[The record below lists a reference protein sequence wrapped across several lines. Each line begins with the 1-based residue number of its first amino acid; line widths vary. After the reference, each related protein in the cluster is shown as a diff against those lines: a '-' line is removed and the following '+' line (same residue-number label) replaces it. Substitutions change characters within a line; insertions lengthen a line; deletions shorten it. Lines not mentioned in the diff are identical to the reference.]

1 MITIREFLNKIK
13 WDKNL
18 DPDDYTIYYHDN
30 KLNKIIEIDFKQIK
44 EIDTN
49 FMVIE
54 RDSKEVDIPLH
65 IVTAVRKKGKLV
77 WARTR

>member
-1 MITIREFLNKIK
+1 MITIREFLNRIK
-13 WDKNL
+13 WDKSLN
-18 DPDDYTIYYHDN
+18 PDDYKIYYYDN

-54 RDSKEVDIPLH
+54 RDSKETDIPLH
-65 IVTAVRKKGKLV
+65 IITEVRRKGKLV
-77 WARTR
+77 WSRGK